1 PSASCRT
8 CNQMSSTPH
17 GKPAWTKCWPGLP
30 SRRTCP
36 RFSPGRAGPEVP
48 VHHMTLVDAFRAR
61 RRIESYVRRTPLVAS
76 TWLSDLA
83 RASIFLK
90 LESLQVTHSF
100 KARGAFNAVLARLQN
115 GPRPGRLATASAG
128 NHGRALAA
136 AAEAFGL
143 PLTVFTPGDAPRAK
157 IDAIRRHGADLRAD
171 AHDYDEAERLAKAFA
186 HETGALFISAYNDA
200 DVIAGAATTALE

>member
-1 PSASCRT
+1 
-8 CNQMSSTPH
+8 
-17 GKPAWTKCWPGLP
+17 
-30 SRRTCP
+30 
-36 RFSPGRAGPEVP
+36 
-48 VHHMTLVDAFRAR
+48 MTLVDAFCAR

-171 AHDYDEAERLAKAFA
+171 AHDYDDAERLAKAFA

-200 DVIAGAATTALE
+200 DVIAGAATTALEILEDAPDTEVFLVPVGGGGLISGLGAVVKAVSPSIEVIGVEVEAS